1 MHRMQPVLCLT
12 AITNPDLSGLA
23 NGSPQH
29 IQMTIGDVALEL
41 LKGDKARRFNALP
54 MASSGVHVGSD
65 LHVYVH
71 T

>member
-1 MHRMQPVLCLT
+1 MQPFVCLT
-12 AITNPDLSGLA
+12 TKMKPDLSGLA
-23 NGSPQH
+23 DGNPLQH

-41 LKGDKARRFNALP
+41 LKADKARRLNALSLV
-54 MASSGVHVGSD
+54 SSGIHVGSD